1 MACGALVAVY
11 AERDIGITY
20 GGTGASTT
28 RLAGSLE
35 AHIDLDGSAD
45 AALIAHA
52 DATWGD
58 RNLYGLLLT
67 YAGAA
72 VLHQTKKISLIV
84 DSSMESEAIGSS
96 KAGEAVSFAREILRA
111 LGVPPQ
117 GSTLITTDNLSN
129 QRVATGAGAPS
140 RSLHFLRRYGVLKQ
154 RIRSGEVNVQHIPDE
169 QMPADFLTK
178 VDRAEEAR

>member
-1 MACGALVAVY
+1 MGY
-11 AERDIGITY
+11 ER
-20 GGTGASTT
+20 
-28 RLAGSLE
+28 
-35 AHIDLDGSAD
+35 
-45 AALIAHA
+45 
-52 DATWGD
+52 
-58 RNLYGLLLT
+58 
-67 YAGAA
+67 
-72 VLHQTKKISLIV
+72 
-84 DSSMESEAIGSS
+84 
-96 KAGEAVSFAREILRA
+96 EAVSFAREILRA

-178 VDRAEEAR
+178 WIGQKKLDKSIAYATNSRSLNKP

>member
-1 MACGALVAVY
+1 M
-11 AERDIGITY
+11 
-20 GGTGASTT
+20 
-28 RLAGSLE
+28 
-35 AHIDLDGSAD
+35 
-45 AALIAHA
+45 
-52 DATWGD
+52 
-58 RNLYGLLLT
+58 
-67 YAGAA
+67 
-72 VLHQTKKISLIV
+72 
-84 DSSMESEAIGSS
+84 
-96 KAGEAVSFAREILRA
+96 SFAREILRA

-178 VDRAEEAR
+178 WIGQKKLDKSIAYATNSRIVRNPSSGSPRPSPESR